1 MKTVLAWFYIV
12 TIIRQDN
19 IGPTIESTK
28 QPRKPIYN
36 KFTVIYEHL
45 KLIDFAIT

>member
-19 IGPTIESTK
+19 IGLTIESTK